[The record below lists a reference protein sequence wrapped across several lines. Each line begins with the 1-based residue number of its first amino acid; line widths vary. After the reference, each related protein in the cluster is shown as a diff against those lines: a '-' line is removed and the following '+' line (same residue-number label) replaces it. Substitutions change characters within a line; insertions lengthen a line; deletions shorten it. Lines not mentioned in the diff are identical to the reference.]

1 MKILGR
7 VQNGVVILQGR
18 TSLPEG
24 ASVVVVYPAP
34 QSAQPVAAKR
44 RIELPLVHCDQPGTV
59 HLTGEQIAEIL
70 DAEDTAA
77 RR

>member
-24 ASVVVVYPAP
+24 ASVAVVYPAP

-70 DAEDTAA
+70 DAEDAAA